1 MMCKRMRLSDKS
13 MICFS
18 IVKHTVDVILVTE
31 RQKQKYETELKGCDI
46 FSLVKHNYFFKG

>member
-1 MMCKRMRLSDKS
+1 MRLSDKS